1 MLKAEAERGAGL
13 GHSADAGRAGEWRS
27 GRAKQAV
34 GKLGRAL
41 ASGGKA
47 PSRPCAGERGG
58 AWDWADSWCW
68 ADVGRRK
75 KQAGQG
81 KTWASGPKIR
91 KRVFLLFL
99 IPFLFLVFQSTFK
112 CKPNANSNR
121 V

>member
-1 MLKAEAERGAGL
+1 MCGRALMSGASSAAGEREAERRVLKAEAERGAGL

-68 ADVGRRK
+68 ADAGRRK
-75 KQAGQG
+75 KQAG
-81 KTWASGPKIR
+81 
-91 KRVFLLFL
+91 
-99 IPFLFLVFQSTFK
+99 
-112 CKPNANSNR
+112 
-121 V
+121 